1 MFNEVQ
7 VSDFEYETIF
17 QGIDAKYY
25 VVMFIL
31 VKKRERKEKIF
42 VEHSKKFNVQLFI
55 FY

>member
-31 VKKRERKEKIF
+31 VKKKREKRKK
-42 VEHSKKFNVQLFI
+42 LC
-55 FY
+55 

>member
-31 VKKRERKEKIF
+31 VLKKREKRKK
-42 VEHSKKFNVQLFI
+42 LC
-55 FY
+55 